1 MQASNNN
8 PAALQKQVQ
17 ELLQAKEAKEA
28 ELIECKQQLQTCNS
42 DLTTSQGL
50 VMAAETQLAAAT
62 AALSS
67 SRQQLAEQADQLQA
81 NQAHLEELK
90 QQLNNSQ
97 TAAEVMMHCSAMSAV
112 AEPTHF
118 VAACVCCAT
127 AWFYRSCCRSG
138 KQPWLR
144 CCQLLQVFVPFI
156 TEGAACV
163 LMLSVPCV
171 TQAKDH
177 RIKELRAAISDLM
190 DAKQVGLAAAAAAA
204 EAILMVRA
212 AATAATICTHT
223 DTDHSGRCNPAATDR
238 TQKVKRQQVLCN

>member
-1 MQASNNN
+1 MQASNYN

-28 ELIECKQQLQTCNS
+28 ELIECKQQLQACNS
-42 DLTTSQGL
+42 DLTTLQGM

-118 VAACVCCAT
+118 VAACACCAT

-144 CCQLLQVFVPFI
+144 CCQLF
-156 TEGAACV
+156 TGACSLYNRRRCLCV
-163 LMLSVPCV
+163 
-171 TQAKDH
+171 
-177 RIKELRAAISDLM
+177 
-190 DAKQVGLAAAAAAA
+190 DA
-204 EAILMVRA
+204 VRA
-212 AATAATICTHT
+212 LCHAGKGSSHQRA
-223 DTDHSGRCNPAATDR
+223 SGCD
-238 TQKVKRQQVLCN
+238 Q